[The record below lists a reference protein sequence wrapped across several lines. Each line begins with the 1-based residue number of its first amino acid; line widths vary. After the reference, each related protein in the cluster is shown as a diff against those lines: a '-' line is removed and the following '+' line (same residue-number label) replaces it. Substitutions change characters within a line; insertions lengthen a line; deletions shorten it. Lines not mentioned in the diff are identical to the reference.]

1 MRSSIFLLLLM
12 LLVSSCLEN
21 TSPTEKKQDSRD
33 KVVDVQNSLKEI
45 NTGDVLISSSARLY
59 IADGYL
65 LISDSKGYDKL
76 IHLFDNSDYNH
87 VASTGTLGQGNN
99 EIANLGSI
107 GVDNKHKKFYVSDHG
122 KMRIYSY
129 DIDSLLNMPESYEPI
144 VKVRINNSLFPS
156 SYCYVNDTLSYAR
169 IIKPTSVSTFE
180 QSVAKWNMQTGEIDV
195 MEYSHPDVKNKRS
208 IFDVSLQHGIYVEG
222 YQRHDL
228 LSICNLDGMLVCN
241 IYGPDWNGGGK
252 SNMSCYGDVM
262 ITSDNIIATYSGG
275 NYNEAYNPTKLHVF
289 DIKGNYQKTLD
300 VKFKIVDCCYDP
312 KQNRV
317 IMAFDDEIQF
327 GYLDLDNVL

>member
-1 MRSSIFLLLLM
+1 MRSYIFICLM
-12 LLVSSCLEN
+12 LFVSSCTDN
-21 TSPTEKKQDSRD
+21 TSQTEKYQNNRN
-33 KVVDVQNSLKEI
+33 KVIDVQNAVKEI
-45 NTGDVLISSSARLY
+45 NTGNVLISSSARLY
-59 IADGYL
+59 ITDGYL
-65 LISDSKGYDKL
+65 LIADSKGYDKL

-87 VASTGTLGQGNN
+87 VVSTGTLGQGNN

-107 GVDNKHKKFYVSDHG
+107 GIDNRHKKFYVSDHG

-129 DIDSLLNMPESYEPI
+129 DIDSLLNMPESYESK
-144 VKVRINNSLFPS
+144 VKVRINNSMFPS
-156 SYCYVNDTLSYAR
+156 EYCYVDDTLSYAR
-169 IIKPTSVSTFE
+169 VIKPTSASTFE

-222 YQRHDL
+222 YLRHDL
-228 LSICNLDGMLVCN
+228 LSICDLEGALVCN

-252 SNMSCYGDVM
+252 SNMSGYGDVM

-275 NYNEAYNPTKLHVF
+275 DYNEAYNPTKLHVF

-317 IMAFDDEIQF
+317 VMAFDDEIQF